1 MGFIATEVVFFLGFK
16 ETGSRRHHVGARSCV
31 TRHVVRDTVERYDT
45 LAAVAVR
52 VSPPSSSAKFTT
64 CRGSLRGA
72 DFLRFPLSKAE
83 PRRDMSEGF
92 AQFLTMF
99 MRLCVEHDASS
110 SHVIGRLA

>member
-1 MGFIATEVVFFLGFK
+1 MSSQCFK
-16 ETGSRRHHVGARSCV
+16 VAGGDGGGVAGGDGGEKGGGRRR
-31 TRHVVRDTVERYDT
+31 TRDTVERYDT
-45 LAAVAVR
+45 LAAVA
-52 VSPPSSSAKFTT
+52 SGISATCSSSAKFTT

>member
-1 MGFIATEVVFFLGFK
+1 VEGGEGGEK
-16 ETGSRRHHVGARSCV
+16 GGGRRR
-31 TRHVVRDTVERYDT
+31 TRDTVERYDT
-45 LAAVAVR
+45 LAAVAGGI
-52 VSPPSSSAKFTT
+52 SSSAKFTT
-64 CRGSLRGA
+64 SRGSLRGA

>member
-1 MGFIATEVVFFLGFK
+1 MEGGEGGEK
-16 ETGSRRHHVGARSCV
+16 GGGR
-31 TRHVVRDTVERYDT
+31 RDTNERYDT
-45 LAAVAVR
+45 LAAVADVAGGI
-52 VSPPSSSAKFTT
+52 SSSAKFTT
-64 CRGSLRGA
+64 CRGSLRDA
-72 DFLRFPLSKAE
+72 DFRRFPLSKAE

>member
-1 MGFIATEVVFFLGFK
+1 MSSKCFK
-16 ETGSRRHHVGARSCV
+16 VAGGDGGGVAGGDGGEKGGGRQLT
-31 TRHVVRDTVERYDT
+31 RDTVERYNT
-45 LAAVAVR
+45 LAAVAGGI
-52 VSPPSSSAKFTT
+52 SATCSSSAKFTT

-72 DFLRFPLSKAE
+72 DFLRFPLKAV